1 MSALP
6 LGEEKIIIGMVHLRP
21 LIGSPAYE
29 GNWSWVCQRA
39 LEDAKALEA
48 GGVDAL
54 LIQNRWDQAFVKD
67 RSPPEVVAAVT
78 WITQEIVRAVKLP
91 VGVHLLRN
99 DLCGSLAVAKVC
111 GGQFIRAA
119 CVVGAT
125 YLPQGVI
132 EAHPREVLHYR
143 KRIGA
148 EEIQILADIRSM
160 HYHPLLPTPVEA
172 VAQQA
177 VALGLADAVVVA
189 SPDTQEAMT
198 MIRAIKGVD
207 PGLPVLVGGYAR
219 KENIRILL
227 EKADGAIVGR
237 AFERDER
244 GGLVVVEKVQEFMA
258 IVHSVRGKEQT
269 G

>member
-6 LGEEKIIIGMVHLRP
+6 LGEEKIIIGMVHLQP
-21 LIGSPAYE
+21 LIGSPAYK
-29 GNWSWVCQRA
+29 GDWSWVCQRA

-54 LIQNRWDQAFVKD
+54 LIQNLGDQTFIKD
-67 RSPPEVVAAVT
+67 KSPPEVVAAVT
-78 WITQEIVRAVKLP
+78 RITQEIVRAVKLP
-91 VGVHLLRN
+91 AGAHLLRN

-119 CVVGAT
+119 AVVGAT

-132 EAHPREVLHYR
+132 EAHPTEVLQYR

-148 EEIQILADIRSM
+148 EGIQILADIHSM
-160 HYHPLLPTPVEA
+160 HYRPLLPTPVEA
-172 VAQQA
+172 IAQQA
-177 VALGLADAVVVA
+177 LFLGLADAVVIA
-189 SPDTQEAMT
+189 SPDTEEAMT
-198 MIRAIKGVD
+198 MIRAIKGMD

-237 AFERDER
+237 TFERDGR
-244 GGLVVVEKVQEFMA
+244 GGQVVVEQVQEFMA
-258 IVHSVRGKEQT
+258 IVHRVRGKEQT